1 MSDDLISRR
10 AVIEGIIGLL
20 KSPYAND
27 PHFGMERRDAMKTVG
42 DLCVRSLPAAY
53 DADKVVERIEAMR
66 TFDCKMCDKDDESSM
81 VCVYD
86 CTEELI
92 DQVIEIVREG
102 VRMDDRD
109 HDREHGRI
117 FTGNTESTSPGY
129 KATL

>member
-10 AVIEGIIGLL
+10 AVIDGIIKLL

-27 PHFGMERRDAMKTVG
+27 PSLGMERRDAM

-66 TFDCKMCDKDDESSM
+66 IFDCKMCDKDDESSM

-102 VRMDDRD
+102 VRMDDGD
-109 HDREHGRI
+109 YDREHGRI
-117 FTGNTESTSPGY
+117 FTGSTESTSPGY